1 MSEGRPS
8 PPARTGRSFG
18 NGRLTR
24 RAVLARGAG
33 LLAAAFGG
41 SASGCRRGPR
51 DDRGRVRLRF
61 WYTLGG
67 RNREVLFDVIDR
79 FHASQDDVRVEA
91 VYQGDYFESLAKLRT
106 AIAAKAAP
114 ALSHVV
120 AEVVPYLARAGTL
133 EALDGY
139 PGMREIPFVHA
150 LAQTGAFRGGGSA
163 PLYGVPLNRSTPLMY
178 CNGELFAKE
187 GLRPPETW
195 DDMRRMARALTRPGE
210 RWGHEV
216 PISWWFWVALVGQA
230 GGAVFDEAG
239 RPTLG
244 DDAGVRALRLWQDMI
259 HRDRVMRPPPGRDYD
274 AWNVTNQDFL
284 GSRAAFIWSST
295 AFIRYLEDNAK
306 FPVLAA
312 PLPRDVRASVPT
324 GGTFFV
330 VVRQA
335 PEEEKVAATR
345 FLRFFCEAEQA
356 AYVSTRTGYL
366 PITEAAVAR
375 MRAEGFF
382 ARHPNDAVAQAQLA
396 SVEPWPWEPMLFR
409 IERDIVDPRIEEA
422 VLLDRDAAAVLE
434 RARALAL
441 RPG

>member
-1 MSEGRPS
+1 MSALIG
-8 PPARTGRSFG
+8 
-18 NGRLTR
+18 R
-24 RAVLARGAG
+24 RALVAGGAA
-33 LLAAAFGG
+33 LAA
-41 SASGCRRGPR
+41 GCRRRER
-51 DDRGRVRLRF
+51 DERGRVRLRF

-67 RNREVLFDVIDR
+67 RNREVLLEIIRR
-79 FHASQDDVRVEA
+79 FHAAQDDVRVEA
-91 VYQGDYFESLAKLRT
+91 TYQGDYFESLAKLRT

-120 AEVVPYLARAGTL
+120 AEVVPYLARANTL
-133 EALDGY
+133 EPLDAY
-139 PGMREIPFVHA
+139 PGMKEIPFVPA
-150 LAQTGAFRGGGSA
+150 LGQAGAFRGGGRA

-195 DDMRRMARALTRPGE
+195 DELRLAARALTRPGE

-230 GGAVFDEAG
+230 GGEVFDADG

-244 DDAGVRALRLWQDMI
+244 GEAGERALRLWQDLI
-259 HRDRVMRPPPGRDYD
+259 HRERVMRPPPGRDYD

-284 GSRAAFIWSST
+284 GGRAAFIWTST
-295 AFIRYLEDNAK
+295 AYIRYLEDNAR
-306 FPVLAA
+306 FPVVAA

-335 PEEEKVAATR
+335 PDEEKAAAAR

-366 PITEAAVAR
+366 PTTGPAVDK
-375 MRAEGFF
+375 MRADGFF
-382 ARHPNDAVAQAQLA
+382 AAHPNDDVAQRQLA
-396 SVEPWPWEPMLFR
+396 SVDPWPWEPMLFR
-409 IERDIVDPRIEEA
+409 IERDIVDPRLEEA
-422 VLLDRDAAAVLE
+422 VLLDRDARAVLDH
-434 RARALAL
+434 ARALAA

>member
-1 MSEGRPS
+1 VKRAFLG
-8 PPARTGRSFG
+8 
-18 NGRLTR
+18 R
-24 RAVLARGAG
+24 RA
-33 LLAAAFGG
+33 LLAG
-41 SASGCRRGPR
+41 SAAALAGCSRSER
-51 DDRGRVRLRF
+51 DDRGRVKLRF

-67 RNREVLFDVIDR
+67 RNREVLLEIIRR
-79 FHASQDDVRVEA
+79 FHATQDDVRVEA
-91 VYQGDYFESLAKLRT
+91 IYQGDYFESLAKLRT

-120 AEVVPYLARAGTL
+120 AEVLPYLARAGTL
-133 EALDGY
+133 EPLDGY
-139 PGMREIPFVHA
+139 PGMKEIPFVPS
-150 LAQTGAFRGGGSA
+150 LAQAGAFRGGATS

-195 DDMRRMARALTRPGE
+195 DDMRRIARALTKPGGE

-230 GGAVFDEAG
+230 GGSVFDEQG

-244 DDAGVRALRLWQDMI
+244 GDAGVRALKLWQDLI
-259 HRDRVMRPPPGRDYD
+259 HRERVMRPPPGRDYD

-284 GSRAAFIWSST
+284 GGRAAFIWTST
-295 AFIRYLEDNAK
+295 AYIRYLEDNAK
-306 FPVLAA
+306 FPVVAA
-312 PLPRDVRASVPT
+312 PLPRDVRAAVPT

-330 VVRQA
+330 LVKQA
-335 PEEEKVAATR
+335 PEAEKVAAAR

-366 PITEAAVAR
+366 PITLPAVER
-375 MRAEGFF
+375 MRADGFF
-382 ARHPNDAVAQAQLA
+382 AKHPNDEVAQRQLA
-396 SVEPWPWEPMLFR
+396 NVEPWPWEPMLFR
-409 IERDIVDPRIEEA
+409 IERDIVDPRLEEA
-422 VLLDRDAAAVLE
+422 VLLDRDAAEVLGQ
-434 RARALAL
+434 ARALAS

>member
-1 MSEGRPS
+1 M
-8 PPARTGRSFG
+8 
-18 NGRLTR
+18 RLGR
-24 RAVLARGAG
+24 RA
-33 LLAAAFGG
+33 LLAGGAATL
-41 SASGCRRGPR
+41 ALGCQRRTR
-51 DDRGRVRLRF
+51 DERGRVKLRF

-67 RNREVLFDVIDR
+67 RNREVLFEVIRR
-79 FHASQDDVRVEA
+79 FHATQDEVRVEA

-106 AIAAKAAP
+106 AIAAKSAP

-133 EALDGY
+133 EPLEGY
-139 PGMREIPFVHA
+139 PGMKEIPFVPA
-150 LAQTGAFRGGGSA
+150 LAQSGAFRGGVLA

-195 DDMRRMARALTRPGE
+195 DDLRRIARALTRKGE

-230 GGAVFDEAG
+230 GEAVFDEAG

-244 DDAGVRALRLWQDMI
+244 GEAGVRALRLWQDLI
-259 HRDRVMRPPPGRDYD
+259 HREQVMRPPPGRDYD

-284 GSRAAFIWSST
+284 GERAAFIWTST
-295 AFIRYLEDNAK
+295 AYIRYLEDNAK
-306 FPVLAA
+306 FPVVAA
-312 PLPRDVRASVPT
+312 PLPRDARASVPT

-330 VVRQA
+330 VPKQV
-335 PEEEKVAATR
+335 PEEEKAAAAR

-366 PITEAAVAR
+366 PITIPAVER

-382 ARHPNDAVAQAQLA
+382 TKHPNDEVAQRQLA
-396 SVEPWPWEPMLFR
+396 NVDPWPWEPMLFR
-409 IERDIVDPRIEEA
+409 IERDIVDPRLEEA
-422 VLLDRDAAAVLE
+422 VLLDRDARSVLGE
-434 RARALAL
+434 ARALAA